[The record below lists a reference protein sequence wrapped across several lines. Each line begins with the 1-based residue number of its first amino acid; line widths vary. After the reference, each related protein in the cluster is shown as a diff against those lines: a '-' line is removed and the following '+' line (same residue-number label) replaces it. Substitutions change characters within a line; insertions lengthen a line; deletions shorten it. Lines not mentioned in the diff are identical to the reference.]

1 MLQKIGLKFRLS
13 LLFVILLYAGCTEV
27 DPINTKRDI
36 KHTIIV
42 YMAADNNLTGY
53 VADNIDKMRLAMNN
67 ELSKENT
74 IVAYVD
80 QLNKK
85 PCLLEIYNQKIDT
98 IRVYDEMNS
107 TDSEVLES
115 IIGEVIDKCSCALN
129 H

>member
-1 MLQKIGLKFRLS
+1 
-13 LLFVILLYAGCTEV
+13 
-27 DPINTKRDI
+27 
-36 KHTIIV
+36 
-42 YMAADNNLTGY
+42 
-53 VADNIDKMRLAMNN
+53 MNN

-98 IRVYDEMNS
+98 VQVYDEMNS

-115 IIGEVIDKCSCALN
+115 IIGEVIDKYPSPSKYKSISELIAPAPL
-129 H
+129 